1 MTLGDAGIVIDGEE
15 GPKGEAGTP
24 GRFGYDGL
32 PGKFV
37 EIRKKIFE
45 LNVDSQTE
53 KNLIDMAFLIVN

>member
-37 EIRKKIFE
+37 EIRKKNIRIERRFP
-45 LNVDSQTE
+45 NGE
-53 KNLIDMAFLIVN
+53 KSY